1 MSFVVDRR
9 LLPYRPMRQVRYL
22 LPLVVLFAACD
33 NHAKEQL
40 RTLAHADSLRTD
52 SLLSIKNDLLSE
64 VMTSTQFVND
74 INTEMAK
81 LKSHKP
87 ANLNTKL
94 GTESDISAMKEQRAN
109 VVARIRELVARLDS
123 SETRVASLRTRASK
137 LALHDS
143 TLLVQVAAYERTIMD
158 LRQTVERQKT
168 EYEGTIAKQNTQI
181 VALTSKVDTVVM
193 ENVKL
198 AGERTALVDTVTQLT
213 SEKNTVY
220 YVIGSKDDL
229 LRQGI
234 LVEEGRKR
242 FLLVGGRP
250 ISLARDLDPSK
261 FTKIDRTQDKVINF
275 PAGDYTIFTRQNP
288 VYASPFSAKDGK
300 FSGGLRI
307 DQPDRFW
314 EPSKF
319 LIIVKS

>member
-1 MSFVVDRR
+1 MTKHLS
-9 LLPYRPMRQVRYL
+9 LLPNHPMRQFRLL
-22 LPLVVLFAACD
+22 LPCLVLLAACD
-33 NHAKEQL
+33 TQAKEDL
-40 RTLAHADSLRTD
+40 RTLAHSDSLRTD

-74 INTEMAK
+74 INVEMAK

-87 ANLNTKL
+87 ADLTPKV
-94 GTESDISAMKEQRAN
+94 GSESDITMMKEQRAM
-109 VVARIRELVARLDS
+109 ALTRLRELVARLDS
-123 SETRVASLRTRASK
+123 SESRVAALRSRASK

-143 TLLVQVAAYERTIMD
+143 TLLVQVAAYEKNMAD
-158 LRQTVERQKT
+158 LRATVERQKA

-181 VALTSKVDTVVM
+181 VALSSKVDTVVLQ
-193 ENVKL
+193 NVKL
-198 AGERTALVDTVTQLT
+198 AGERTALVDTLTQLT
-213 SEKNTVY
+213 SDKNTAY

-250 ISLARDLDPSK
+250 VSLARDLDPAK
-261 FTKIDRTQDKVINF
+261 FTKIDRVQDKVINF

-288 VYASPFSAKDGK
+288 VYASPFSARDGK
-300 FSGGLRI
+300 LSGGLRI
-307 DQPDRFW
+307 DQPERFW